1 MVSNGFWHIVS
12 VVKELR
18 PPCPAEWL
26 PNNFATIARTVRN
39 VNTWEQRNSGF
50 PQGSL
55 PRTSKLLRR
64 REIHAIERVERIV
77 PRGLLGSGRLQK
89 SHREFGNPRY
99 PLGSGH
105 PLAVVRPLFAIFVV
119 VFIVDRQSMT
129 RSEVNESRCRS
140 SSRRDGWRQRR
151 NQIRNCSVIFGRQR
165 NTKTLPCPAAAWTA
179 YLLVHSI

>member
-99 PLGSGH
+99 PLARVILS
-105 PLAVVRPLFAIFVV
+105 LSFARYSSFLLLSLSS
-119 VFIVDRQSMT
+119 IVNR
-129 RSEVNESRCRS
+129 
-140 SSRRDGWRQRR
+140 
-151 NQIRNCSVIFGRQR
+151 
-165 NTKTLPCPAAAWTA
+165 
-179 YLLVHSI
+179 